1 MINKM
6 LINGKQENKISAYD
20 RALHYGDG
28 IFETIAY
35 KNNCLIYWRE
45 HLQRLNNACHILKL
59 DIIDENTWLK
69 DIRKI
74 IKGRVQDLVI
84 KLIYS
89 RGEGQR
95 GYKIPDT
102 ISPLRIV
109 MSSPLPQYADEMYS
123 RGVELTICQTPA
135 TSNSRLAGI
144 KHLNKLDNI
153 LARSEWSDKKIFE
166 GLMLDDFG
174 NIIEGT
180 MSNVFAVK
188 NNSLYTPI
196 LKRSGVNGII
206 RQRIIELAKNNNIVT
221 QQIEIKLDKLLEMD
235 EIFITNSLAGL
246 CPVNKID
253 IHHYKIGTIT
263 QQLMLKLQQD
273 TNGREL

>member
-1 MINKM
+1 MTNKI
-6 LINGKQENKISAYD
+6 LINGKQQNRISVYD

-45 HLQRLNNACHILKL
+45 HLQRLNNACNILKL
-59 DIIDENTWLK
+59 DMIDENIWLK
-69 DIRKI
+69 DIKKI
-74 IKGRVQDLVI
+74 IKGSDQDLVI
-84 KLIYS
+84 KLVYS

-102 ISPLRIV
+102 VSPVRMV
-109 MSSPLPQYADEMYS
+109 MSSPLPRYADEIYS
-123 RGVELTICQTPA
+123 HGVELTICQTPA
-135 TSNSRLAGI
+135 SSNARLAGI
-144 KHLNKLDNI
+144 KHLNKLDNV
-153 LARSEWSDKKIFE
+153 LARNEWSDEEIFE

-174 NIIEGT
+174 NVIEGT

-206 RQRIIELAKNNNIVT
+206 RQRIIDLAKNDNIVT

-235 EIFITNSLAGL
+235 EIFITNSLTGL

-253 IHHYKIGTIT
+253 TSRYKIGTIT